1 MNSIERRAAISLA
14 LIYATRMLG
23 LFMILPVFALYA
35 EELSHVTPFLVGV
48 AIGIYGLTQAIFQ
61 IPFGAWS
68 DRIGRKPVIIIGL
81 LIFAFGSVVAAY
93 ADSIYGVIFGRALQG
108 LGAIAAAVMALAAD
122 LSREE
127 HRTKVMAIIGASIG
141 ASFMI
146 ALVVGPVFNN
156 WVGVP
161 GIFLITAVLAGLG
174 IVLVVGFIPTANQSA
189 GVNNTAITRDTFKSV
204 LTNTQLLRLDFGV
217 FVLHM
222 ALTAV
227 FVVVPLILR
236 DHYQIDPVG
245 HWQVYLA
252 VLVISLVL
260 MVPAIIFAEKLNM
273 AKPFFLL
280 AILLCAVGQL
290 SMGLMHQNF
299 VWFFTA
305 MVIYFWGFNFLEAS
319 LPTMV
324 SKICNPQTKGT
335 SMGVYSSS
343 QFFGAFCGGAI
354 AGLLAQEIDQNSVFM
369 FAFIMFLIWFLV
381 AFSMRAPINY
391 KSYTV
396 NLGEVKNEQASAI
409 AESLQQLPGVADAT
423 VLADEGIAYLRID
436 RKTFEEDAL
445 KTFCAE
451 LN

>member
-1 MNSIERRAAISLA
+1 MNSIERRAAVSLA

-35 EELSHVTPFLVGV
+35 EQLSHVTPFLVGV

-61 IPFGAWS
+61 IPFGIWS

-81 LIFAFGSVVAAY
+81 LIFAVGSIVAAV

-122 LSREE
+122 LTREE

-141 ASFMI
+141 ASFMV
-146 ALVVGPVFNN
+146 ALVVGPIFDS

-174 IVLVVGFIPTANQSA
+174 IALIASMPTVSQS
-189 GVNNTAITRDTFKSV
+189 GGPSRTAVTRDTFTSV
-204 LTNTQLLRLDFGV
+204 LSNTQLLRLDFGV

-222 ALTAV
+222 VLTAV
-227 FVVVPLILR
+227 FVVTPLILR
-236 DHYQIDPVG
+236 DHYAIDPAS

-252 VLVISLVL
+252 VLVISLLL
-260 MVPAIIFAEKLNM
+260 MVPAIIFSEKLNM
-273 AKPFFLL
+273 AKPFFLV
-280 AILLCAVGQL
+280 AILLCGIGQL
-290 SMGLMHQNF
+290 SMGLMHHNF

-305 MVIYFWGFNFLEAS
+305 MVIYFLGFNFLEAS

-324 SKICNPQTKGT
+324 SKISNPQTKGT
-335 SMGVYSSS
+335 SMGVFSSS

-354 AGLLAQEIDQNSVFM
+354 AGWLAQEFSQNSVFM
-369 FAFIMFLIWFLV
+369 FAFVMFLVWLLV
-381 AFSMRAPINY
+381 AFSMRASAKY

-396 NLGEVKNEQASAI
+396 KLGELDNDQAPAI
-409 AESLQQLPGVADAT
+409 AESLQQLPGVADVTIIAE
-423 VLADEGIAYLRID
+423 EGIAYLRID
-436 RKTFEEDAL
+436 GKKFEEEAL
-445 KTFCAE
+445 KSFCAE

>member
-1 MNSIERRAAISLA
+1 MNSIERRAAVSLA

-35 EELSHVTPFLVGV
+35 EELTHVTPFLVGV
-48 AIGIYGLTQAIFQ
+48 AIGIYGLTQAVFQ

-68 DRIGRKPVIIIGL
+68 DRIGRKPVIIFGL
-81 LIFAFGSVVAAY
+81 LIFAFGSVVAAV

-122 LSREE
+122 LTREE

-141 ASFMI
+141 ASFML
-146 ALVVGPVFNN
+146 ALVIGPVFNS

-174 IVLVVGFIPTANQSA
+174 ILLVIGIPTAQQSKGA
-189 GVNNTAITRDTFKSV
+189 SNTIVSSEVFKSV
-204 LTNTQLLRLDFGV
+204 LKNSQLLRLDFGV
-217 FVLHM
+217 FILHM
-222 ALTAV
+222 MITAV

-236 DHYQIDPVG
+236 DFYGIDSTA

-252 VLVISLVL
+252 VLIISLLL
-260 MVPAIIFAEKLNM
+260 MVPAIIFAEKLNLV
-273 AKPFFLL
+273 KPFFLL
-280 AILLCAVGQL
+280 AILLCGFGQL
-290 SMGLMHQNF
+290 SMGFMHQNF
-299 VWFFTA
+299 TWFFVA
-305 MVIYFWGFNFLEAS
+305 LVIYFWGFNYLEAS

-324 SKICNPQTKGT
+324 SKISNPQTKGA
-335 SMGVYSSS
+335 SMGVFSSS

-354 AGLLAQEIDQNSVFM
+354 AGFLAQEFTQNSVFM
-369 FAFIMFLIWFLV
+369 FAFVMFLIWFLV
-381 AFSMRAPINY
+381 AFSMHVPISY

-396 NLGEVKNEQASAI
+396 KLGDVHNDQASAI

-423 VLADEGIAYLRID
+423 VIADEGIAYLRID
-436 RKTFEEDAL
+436 RETFKEEAL
-445 KTFCAE
+445 KSFCAD

>member
-1 MNSIERRAAISLA
+1 MNSIERRAAFSLA

-35 EELSHVTPFLVGV
+35 EELTDVTPFLVGV
-48 AIGIYGLTQAIFQ
+48 AIGIYGLTQAMFQ

-68 DRIGRKPVIIIGL
+68 DRIGRKPVIVIGL
-81 LIFAFGSVVAAY
+81 LIFAAGSVVAAV

-122 LSREE
+122 LTREE

-141 ASFMI
+141 ASFML
-146 ALVVGPVFNN
+146 ALVVGPIIDN

-161 GIFLITAVLAGLG
+161 GIFLITAALAGLG
-174 IVLVVGFIPTANQSA
+174 IVLIVGMPSAKQSTSNSQLVA
-189 GVNNTAITRDTFKSV
+189 THGAFKSA
-204 LTNTQLLRLDFGV
+204 LGDTQLLRLDFGV

-222 ALTAV
+222 VLTAV

-236 DHYQIDPVG
+236 DHYAIPAAD

-252 VLVISLVL
+252 VLVISLLL
-260 MVPAIIFAEKLNM
+260 MVPAIIFGEKLNLTKM
-273 AKPFFLL
+273 FFLL
-280 AILLCAVGQL
+280 AILLCGFGQL
-290 SMGLMHQNF
+290 SMGFMHRDF
-299 VWFFTA
+299 MWFFMA
-305 MVIYFWGFNFLEAS
+305 MVVYFWGFNYLEAS

-324 SKICNPQTKGT
+324 SKISNPQIKGT
-335 SMGVYSSS
+335 SMGVFSSS

-354 AGLLAQEIDQNSVFM
+354 AGLLAQEFSQNSVFM
-369 FAFIMFLIWFLV
+369 FALLMFLIWFLV
-381 AFSMRAPINY
+381 AFSMRAPVSY

-396 NLGEVKNEQASAI
+396 QLGDVHNDQAPAI
-409 AESLQQLPGVADAT
+409 AQSLQQLPGVADAT
-423 VLADEGIAYLRID
+423 VIADEGIAYLRID
-436 RKTFEEDAL
+436 GDTFEEEAL
-445 KTFCAE
+445 KSFCAQ